1 MKVILCKPN
10 EQPKAVD
17 IKEDHDYRDIKRL
30 LEIESPLTCVERK
43 IGNAY
48 YDLWCDDE
56 GLFPDKKYAS
66 AMLMHHEGQEIL
78 CGNVLIAKH
87 DGEGNTIGLK
97 KEELEEI
104 LNDSN
109 WVNNRVLMKYRFSH
123 GGCMLDEN
131 GDMVIASDYI
141 GFGEVCLH
149 KGGTLLKYSI

>member
-1 MKVILCKPN
+1 MKIILCKPN
-10 EQPKAVD
+10 EEPKVIDLAKNHKYTD
-17 IKEDHDYRDIKRL
+17 LLDL
-30 LEIESPLTCVERK
+30 LECRCLTCVERK
-43 IGNAY
+43 IGKHY
-48 YDLWCDDE
+48 YDFWCDDE

-66 AMLMHHEGQEIL
+66 AILMHYEGQEIL
-78 CGNVLIAKH
+78 CGNVIIAKH
-87 DGEGNTIGLK
+87 DNAGNTIGLK

-109 WVNNRVLMKYRFSH
+109 WINNRVFMKYQLSH